1 MRIQLGR
8 NRHLRNPP
16 AESINVA
23 LHTRSIIGSHGVKPT
38 RCLISLFWLSGLL
51 SPALLDAAHPPDRS
65 LAAYVQGAQHRQ
77 AYGIYVKQ
85 RKLGW
90 AIDEVKLGQY
100 AGREVAVQT
109 YEEHWRYTAGGEV
122 SHGEARTVNYYELE
136 GKGEIVFA
144 VEEVTEDGTTL
155 RRTASRVGKQMA
167 VTTVSRGVE
176 TQRDVPV
183 PKATL
188 ARARELDDWLKK
200 GPAPGS
206 RFTNY
211 STEWGEERI
220 DQEEIT
226 TIRGKKDI
234 LWGGVKTTVFLVNLA
249 DAGAITEA
257 EITADGTIIKGH
269 LSGVFEIRAEKEALA
284 SQPASGMVDL
294 LTASSIPVDRDLG
307 DPAKVLSLT
316 LEITATDRFELP
328 VSHRQRVR
336 WHRGKTTIVE
346 LSKDHRVKRPTQLS
360 AGDRARYVKS
370 TPACQS
376 EHETIR
382 QLAGRIVGDTR
393 DTLERAAKLR
403 HWVFA
408 NVRSTMA
415 ANASTALDVLTNR
428 AGDCTEHTLLFVALA
443 RALDIPARE
452 VSGVMY
458 MGEGQP
464 AFGWHA
470 WAEIH
475 DGHQWISIDPT
486 WDQSYVDATHLALSE
501 NTDDW
506 SWVNA
511 VGQMK
516 FHVLKSQA
524 R

>member
-1 MRIQLGR
+1 ML
-8 NRHLRNPP
+8 P
-16 AESINVA
+16 A
-23 LHTRSIIGSHGVKPT
+23 
-38 RCLISLFWLSGLL
+38 
-51 SPALLDAAHPPDRS
+51 AAEPPDHS
-65 LAAYVQGAQHRQ
+65 LATYVQGAQHRQ
-77 AYGIYVKQ
+77 AYGIYVNQ

-90 AIDEVKLGQY
+90 IIDEVKLGQY

-122 SHGEARTVNYYELE
+122 SHGEARTVNYYELA
-136 GKGEIVFA
+136 GPGEIVFA
-144 VEEVTEDGTTL
+144 VEDVTEDGTTL
-155 RRTASRVGKQMA
+155 HRVASRVGQQMA
-167 VTTVSRGVE
+167 ITTVSRGVE
-176 TQRDVPV
+176 NKRDAPI
-183 PKATL
+183 PKETL
-188 ARARELDDWLKK
+188 ARARELDDWLQK
-200 GPAPGS
+200 GPSPGAK
-206 RFTNY
+206 FTNY
-211 STEWGEERI
+211 STEWGEEPI

-226 TIRGKKDI
+226 TIRGKKII
-234 LWGGVKTTVFLVNLA
+234 LWGGVKTTVFSVDIAN
-249 DAGAITEA
+249 AGAITEA

-269 LSGVFEIRAEKEALA
+269 LSGFFEIRAEKEALA

-307 DPAKVLSLT
+307 AAAQVTSLT

-346 LSKDHRVKRPTQLS
+346 LSKDYRVKRPRQLS
-360 AGDRARYVKS
+360 ARDRARYLKA

-376 EHETIR
+376 DHETIR
-382 QLAGRIVGDTR
+382 QLAGRIAGDTR
-393 DTLERAAKLR
+393 NIPERAAQLR

-408 NVRSTMA
+408 NLRSTMA
-415 ANASTALDVLTNR
+415 ANASTALDVLNNR

-458 MGEGQP
+458 MGEGPP

-486 WDQSYVDATHLALSE
+486 WDESYVDATHLAISE
-501 NTDDW
+501 NPGDW

-511 VGQMK
+511 VGRMK
-516 FHVLKSQA
+516 FHVLQFRA
-524 R
+524 Q